1 MVEQR
6 ELRVTQ
12 MTWEAEGVLSI
23 RLSRIES
30 NDPLPEW
37 TPGAHIDVYVPDG
50 STRQYSLCGDPADRS
65 SWLIAVLLEPES
77 KGGSTFLH
85 EALRVGDRLLV
96 TRPKNHFNLEA
107 ATHHTLIAGGIGIT
121 PMMVMAEHLAR
132 EGRPFT
138 LTYGGRAAS
147 AMAFR
152 DRLGALGERVTLLAE
167 DTDGRPDLDALVR
180 ATPEGGLVYVCGPL
194 PLLRAVEAAAE
205 AAHGP
210 DQDVV
215 RFELFS
221 TAGVERKEG
230 PAESLD
236 GSTYELVLAT
246 SGHTLRLQPDANIL
260 DVVLALGI
268 EVENDCRD
276 GICGSCVTPI
286 LSGTVDHRDLVL
298 TKKEQA
304 AMDQMLICCSR
315 PTSERLELRL

>member
-12 MTWEAEGVLSI
+12 MTWEAEGVLSL

-37 TPGAHIDVYVPDG
+37 TPGAHIDIYVPDG
-50 STRQYSLCGDPADRS
+50 STRQYSLCGDPNDRS
-65 SWLIAVLLEPES
+65 SWQIAVLREQQS
-77 KGGSTFLH
+77 KGGSQFLH
-85 EALRVGDRLLV
+85 ETLRVGDRLLV

-107 ATHHTLIAGGIGIT
+107 ATHHTLIAGGIWIT
-121 PMMVMAEHLAR
+121 PMMAMAEQLAR
-132 EGRPFT
+132 EAKPFS
-138 LTYGGRAAS
+138 LTYGARSTAAI
-147 AMAFR
+147 AFR
-152 DRLGALGERVTLLAE
+152 QRLAALGGRVTLLAE
-167 DTDGRPDLDALVR
+167 DVDGRPDLDALVR
-180 ATPEGGLVYVCGPL
+180 STPEGGLIYVCGPL

-205 AAHGP
+205 AVHGA
-210 DQDVV
+210 DQDLV

-230 PAESLD
+230 PAEALD
-236 GSTYELVLAT
+236 GSTYELVLAS

-276 GICGSCVTPI
+276 GICGSCITPV
-286 LSGTVDHRDLVL
+286 LAGTVDHRDLVL
-298 TKKEQA
+298 TKREQA

-315 PTSERLELRL
+315 PTSERLELQL